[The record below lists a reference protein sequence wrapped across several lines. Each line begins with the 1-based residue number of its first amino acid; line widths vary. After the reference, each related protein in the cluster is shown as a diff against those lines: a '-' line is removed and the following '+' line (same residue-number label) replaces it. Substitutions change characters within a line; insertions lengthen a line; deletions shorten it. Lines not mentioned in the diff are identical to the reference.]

1 MIQVLPEH
9 VINQIAAGEVVERPA
24 SIVKELVENSLDAG
38 ATHIA
43 IHIRNGGKSLIRIS
57 DNGSGISADD
67 LPKAVLRHAT
77 SKIESIEDL
86 DHIITLGF
94 RGEALA
100 SIASV
105 SQTYIETKTADG
117 TAANTIT
124 LDHGS
129 IESQN
134 QAAREIGT
142 TINIENLFAKVPA
155 RRKFLKSDR
164 QELAAILRLIQE
176 VALAHPQVHFELF
189 HNGQEL
195 INTPARKTILER
207 FYDLF
212 PSKDLQN
219 NMIVIDAEEE
229 GMKLQALISSP
240 VVKRSNRQQQM
251 IAINGRSI
259 KDYRLAK
266 CVEDA
271 YHSYLLTSEHP
282 LFFLQLELS
291 PEVID
296 VNVHPRKMEVRIS
309 NLETV
314 MSFLYR
320 SIRSVLEKQILSVRP
335 NLSSESREQRA
346 EINSEL
352 QITNYEF
359 NSPTSLRTSHF
370 ALPTIPA
377 SSSQLPA
384 FNSFHSSIT
393 PYQVNELFPNQTP
406 DRPIRVLSQISN
418 SYILC
423 STDKSLMLFDQHA
436 AHERLIYEQ
445 LKKTKSEHT
454 TQALLVPI
462 TLSTT
467 AEQTA
472 LLSEQQENF
481 ASFGINLEQGGPNQ
495 WLITGVPNLPKSLEI
510 DWATVVM
517 NAFDILHQESL
528 AHSLQDHEDDIL
540 HTMACKAAVKFNDKL
555 SLVELQK
562 LIDDVAYLPGIYT
575 CPHGRPFRLELT
587 FNELDRYFKR
597 H

>member
-1 MIQVLPEH
+1 MIHILPDH

-38 ATHIA
+38 ANHIS

-57 DNGSGISADD
+57 DNGSGITAED

-77 SKIESIEDL
+77 SKIENIEDL
-86 DHIITLGF
+86 DRILTLGF

-105 SQTYIETKTADG
+105 SQTYIETKTADSIS
-117 TAANTIT
+117 ASTIT
-124 LDHGS
+124 LDHGN
-129 IESQN
+129 IESQH
-134 QAAREIGT
+134 QAARETGT

-176 VALAHPQVHFELF
+176 IALAYPQVHFELF

-195 INTPARKTILER
+195 INTPARKSILER

-212 PSKDLQN
+212 PAKDLQN
-219 NMIVIDAEEE
+219 NMIAISNEEE

-240 VVKRSNRQQQM
+240 IVKRSNRQQQM
-251 IAINGRSI
+251 IAINGRTI

-266 CVEDA
+266 CIEDA
-271 YHSYLLTSEHP
+271 YHSFLLTSEHP
-282 LFFLQLELS
+282 IFFLQLQLE

-320 SIRSVLEKQILSVRP
+320 SVRGVLEKQILSVKP
-335 NLSSESREQRA
+335 DLNA
-346 EINSEL
+346 EFGIRNSEWHSPA
-352 QITNYEF
+352 QFTPSIFSKAENHPQNNIPYSEFRIPHSEFSSVHSPNIGYE
-359 NSPTSLRTSHF
+359 
-370 ALPTIPA
+370 A
-377 SSSQLPA
+377 
-384 FNSFHSSIT
+384 
-393 PYQVNELFPNQTP
+393 NELFPEQHANK
-406 DRPIRVLSQISN
+406 PIRVLSQITN

-423 STDKSLMLFDQHA
+423 TTDKSLMLFDQHA
-436 AHERLIYEQ
+436 AHERFIYEQ
-445 LKKTKSEHT
+445 LKKTRSEHS
-454 TQALLVPI
+454 TQALLVP
-462 TLSTT
+462 TSLSTT
-467 AEQTA
+467 AEQSA
-472 LLSEQQENF
+472 LLEEQQENF
-481 ASFGINLEQGGPNQ
+481 ANFGISLEQGGPNQ

-517 NAFDILHQESL
+517 NSFDILHQESL
-528 AHSLQDHEDDIL
+528 THSLQDHEDDIL

-555 SLVELQK
+555 SMTELQR

>member
-1 MIQVLPEH
+1 MIHILPDH

-38 ATHIA
+38 ASHIS

-57 DNGSGISADD
+57 DNGSGISAED

-77 SKIESIEDL
+77 SKIENIEDL
-86 DHIITLGF
+86 DRILTLGF

-105 SQTYIETKTADG
+105 SQTYIETKTANSIS
-117 TAANTIT
+117 ANTIT
-124 LDHGS
+124 LDHGN

-134 QAAREIGT
+134 QAARETGT

-176 VALAHPQVHFELF
+176 IALAYPQVHFELF
-189 HNGQEL
+189 HNGQDL

-212 PSKDLQN
+212 PAKDLQN
-219 NMIVIDAEEE
+219 NMITIDNEEE

-251 IAINGRSI
+251 IAINGRTI

-282 LFFLQLELS
+282 IFFLQLELE

-320 SIRSVLEKQILSVRP
+320 SVRGVLEKQILSVKP
-335 NLSSESREQRA
+335 DFSSQFEERSGQW
-346 EINSEL
+346 
-352 QITNYEF
+352 
-359 NSPTSLRTSHF
+359 NSPLNTPNSLRTSHF
-370 ALPTIPA
+370 TPHTNSEFRFPN
-377 SSSQLPA
+377 SEP
-384 FNSFHSSIT
+384 NSFHSPT
-393 PYQVNELFPNQTP
+393 VPYDTSAAELFPDHSP
-406 DRPIRVLSQISN
+406 ERPIRVLSQITN

-436 AHERLIYEQ
+436 AHERFIYEQ
-445 LKKTKSEHT
+445 LKKTRSEHS
-454 TQALLVPI
+454 TQTLLVP
-462 TLSTT
+462 TSLNTT
-467 AEQTA
+467 AEQSV
-472 LLSEQQENF
+472 LLEEQQANF
-481 ASFGINLEQGGPNQ
+481 AEFGISLEQGGPNQ

-517 NAFDILHQESL
+517 NSFDILHQESL

-555 SLVELQK
+555 SLIELQR